1 MVNRVLNLI
10 GVPKA
15 MSNRFSKSRELLIKN
30 EKEKNVEPGGDSS
43 SKEVYITSQP
53 EEDTVVTA
61 EKTLEKPKKSKA
73 KGIEF
78 NMSIPLVLKNLR
90 IPIEFELAIKEL
102 KSRRNAARPITREKL
117 ITEEA
122 IIVEALEHYFLEP
135 GLNSQTLNYIL
146 NDKMN
151 YLKEVGRAEQYD

>member
-1 MVNRVLNLI
+1 
-10 GVPKA
+10 

-30 EKEKNVEPGGDSS
+30 EKEKNEEPGGDSS
-43 SKEVYITSQP
+43 SKEVSIKSQP
-53 EEDTVVTA
+53 EDTVATA

>member
-30 EKEKNVEPGGDSS
+30 EKEKNGEPGGDSS
-43 SKEVYITSQP
+43 SKEVSIKSQP
-53 EEDTVVTA
+53 EDTVATA
-61 EKTLEKPKKSKA
+61 EKTIEKPKKSKA

>member
-1 MVNRVLNLI
+1 
-10 GVPKA
+10 

-43 SKEVYITSQP
+43 SKEAFITSQP
-53 EEDTVVTA
+53 EEDTVATA
-61 EKTLEKPKKSKA
+61 EKTPEKPKKGKA

-117 ITEEA
+117 VTEEA

>member
-1 MVNRVLNLI
+1 
-10 GVPKA
+10 

-30 EKEKNVEPGGDSS
+30 EKEKNGEPGGDSS
-43 SKEVYITSQP
+43 SKEVSIKSQP
-53 EEDTVVTA
+53 EDTVATA
-61 EKTLEKPKKSKA
+61 EKTIEKPKKSKA

>member
-1 MVNRVLNLI
+1 MANQVLNLI

-43 SKEVYITSQP
+43 SKEVSIKSQP
-53 EEDTVVTA
+53 EDTVATA
-61 EKTLEKPKKSKA
+61 EKTIEKPKKSKA

>member
-1 MVNRVLNLI
+1 MANRVLNLI

-30 EKEKNVEPGGDSS
+30 EKEKNGEPGGDSS
-43 SKEVYITSQP
+43 SKEVYIKSQP
-53 EEDTVVTA
+53 EDTVVTE

>member
-1 MVNRVLNLI
+1 M

-43 SKEVYITSQP
+43 SKELYMKNQP
-53 EEDTVVTA
+53 GDTVATA

-117 ITEEA
+117 VTEEA

>member
-1 MVNRVLNLI
+1 
-10 GVPKA
+10 

-43 SKEVYITSQP
+43 SKEVDIKSQP
-53 EEDTVVTA
+53 EDTVATA
-61 EKTLEKPKKSKA
+61 EKTLEKPKRSKA

>member
-1 MVNRVLNLI
+1 MANRVLNLI

-43 SKEVYITSQP
+43 SKEVSIKSQP
-53 EEDTVVTA
+53 EDTLATA

-73 KGIEF
+73 KGMEF

>member
-30 EKEKNVEPGGDSS
+30 EKEKNEEPGGDSS
-43 SKEVYITSQP
+43 SKEVSIKSQP
-53 EEDTVVTA
+53 EDTVATA
-61 EKTLEKPKKSKA
+61 EKTIEKPKKSKA

>member
-1 MVNRVLNLI
+1 
-10 GVPKA
+10 

-43 SKEVYITSQP
+43 SKEVDIKSQP
-53 EEDTVVTA
+53 EDTVAIA

-73 KGIEF
+73 RGIEF

>member
-1 MVNRVLNLI
+1 M

-30 EKEKNVEPGGDSS
+30 EKERSVEPSGDSS
-43 SKEVYITSQP
+43 SKEASIESQS
-53 EEDTVVTA
+53 EDSVATA

-78 NMSIPLVLKNLR
+78 NTSIPLVLKNLR

-117 ITEEA
+117 VTEEA

-146 NDKMN
+146 NDKMK
-151 YLKEVGRAEQYD
+151 YLKEVGRAEQND

>member
-1 MVNRVLNLI
+1 
-10 GVPKA
+10 

-30 EKEKNVEPGGDSS
+30 EKERNVEPVGDSS
-43 SKEVYITSQP
+43 PKEVNIKSP
-53 EEDTVVTA
+53 SEETAASAEGTPAPA

-117 ITEEA
+117 VTEEA
-122 IIVEALEHYFLEP
+122 IIVEALEHYFLES

-151 YLKEVGRAEQYD
+151 YLKEIGRAE

>member
-1 MVNRVLNLI
+1 
-10 GVPKA
+10 

-30 EKEKNVEPGGDSS
+30 EKERNVEPGGDSS
-43 SKEVYITSQP
+43 SKEASIESLP
-53 EEDTVVTA
+53 EDTA
-61 EKTLEKPKKSKA
+61 EKTLEKQKKSKA

-78 NMSIPLVLKNLR
+78 NTSIPLVLKNLR

-117 ITEEA
+117 VTEEA

-146 NDKMN
+146 NDKMK
-151 YLKEVGRAEQYD
+151 YLKEVGRAEQND

>member
-1 MVNRVLNLI
+1 
-10 GVPKA
+10 

-43 SKEVYITSQP
+43 SKEVYIESQP
-53 EEDTVVTA
+53 EDITTA
-61 EKTLEKPKKSKA
+61 EKTLEKPKKGKT

-151 YLKEVGRAEQYD
+151 YLKEVGRAEQ

>member
-1 MVNRVLNLI
+1 
-10 GVPKA
+10 

-30 EKEKNVEPGGDSS
+30 EKERNVEPGGDSS
-43 SKEVYITSQP
+43 SKEVNIESQP
-53 EEDTVVTA
+53 EDTAATA
-61 EKTLEKPKKSKA
+61 EKTLEKPKKGKA

-78 NMSIPLVLKNLR
+78 NTSIPLVLKNLR

-117 ITEEA
+117 VTEEA

-151 YLKEVGRAEQYD
+151 YLKEVGRAEQND

>member
-1 MVNRVLNLI
+1 MVDRVLNLN

-43 SKEVYITSQP
+43 SKEVYIESQP
-53 EEDTVVTA
+53 EDTAATA
-61 EKTLEKPKKSKA
+61 EKTLEKPKKSKT

-151 YLKEVGRAEQYD
+151 YLKEVGRAEQ

>member
-1 MVNRVLNLI
+1 
-10 GVPKA
+10 

-30 EKEKNVEPGGDSS
+30 EKERNVESGGDSS
-43 SKEVYITSQP
+43 SKEVSIESQP
-53 EEDTVVTA
+53 EDATTGA
-61 EKTLEKPKKSKA
+61 EKTVEKPKKIKA

-78 NMSIPLVLKNLR
+78 NMSVPLVLKNLR

-117 ITEEA
+117 VTEEA

-135 GLNSQTLNYIL
+135 GLNTQTLNYIL

-151 YLKEVGRAEQYD
+151 YLKEVGRAERND

>member
-1 MVNRVLNLI
+1 
-10 GVPKA
+10 

-30 EKEKNVEPGGDSS
+30 EKEKNVESGGESS
-43 SKEVYITSQP
+43 SKESYIKP
-53 EEDTVVTA
+53 EDLAATA

-135 GLNSQTLNYIL
+135 GLNNQTLNYIL

-151 YLKEVGRAEQYD
+151 YLKEVGRAEQND

>member
-1 MVNRVLNLI
+1 
-10 GVPKA
+10 

-30 EKEKNVEPGGDSS
+30 EKERNVEPGGDSS
-43 SKEVYITSQP
+43 SKEVYIKSQP
-53 EEDTVVTA
+53 EDTAATA

-117 ITEEA
+117 VTEEA

-151 YLKEVGRAEQYD
+151 YLKEVGRAEQND

>member
-1 MVNRVLNLI
+1 
-10 GVPKA
+10 

-43 SKEVYITSQP
+43 SKEVYKESQP
-53 EEDTVVTA
+53 EDTVATA
-61 EKTLEKPKKSKA
+61 EKTPEKPKKSKA

-117 ITEEA
+117 VTEEA

>member
-1 MVNRVLNLI
+1 
-10 GVPKA
+10 

-30 EKEKNVEPGGDSS
+30 EKEKNEEPGGDSS
-43 SKEVYITSQP
+43 SKEVYIKSQP
-53 EEDTVVTA
+53 EDTLATA

-73 KGIEF
+73 KGMEF

>member
-1 MVNRVLNLI
+1 MANRVLNLI

-30 EKEKNVEPGGDSS
+30 EKEKNEEPGGDSS
-43 SKEVYITSQP
+43 SKEVYIKSQP
-53 EEDTVVTA
+53 EDTVATA

>member
-30 EKEKNVEPGGDSS
+30 EKEKNEEPGGDSS
-43 SKEVYITSQP
+43 SKEVSIKSQP
-53 EEDTVVTA
+53 EDTVSTA
-61 EKTLEKPKKSKA
+61 EKTIEKPKKSKA

>member
-1 MVNRVLNLI
+1 
-10 GVPKA
+10 

-30 EKEKNVEPGGDSS
+30 EKEKNEEPSGDSS
-43 SKEVYITSQP
+43 SKEVFIKSQP
-53 EEDTVVTA
+53 EDTVATA

>member
-1 MVNRVLNLI
+1 
-10 GVPKA
+10 

-43 SKEVYITSQP
+43 SKEAFITSQP
-53 EEDTVVTA
+53 EDITTA
-61 EKTLEKPKKSKA
+61 EKTLEKPKKSKT

-117 ITEEA
+117 VTEEA

-151 YLKEVGRAEQYD
+151 YLKEVGRAEQQD

>member
-1 MVNRVLNLI
+1 
-10 GVPKA
+10 

-30 EKEKNVEPGGDSS
+30 EKERNVEPDGDSS
-43 SKEVYITSQP
+43 SKEVDIKSHP
-53 EEDTVVTA
+53 ENTVATA

-73 KGIEF
+73 KGIEL

-117 ITEEA
+117 VTEEA
-122 IIVEALEHYFLEP
+122 IIVEALEHYFLES

>member
-1 MVNRVLNLI
+1 
-10 GVPKA
+10 

-43 SKEVYITSQP
+43 SKEVSIKSQP
-53 EEDTVVTA
+53 EDAVVTA

-90 IPIEFELAIKEL
+90 IPI
-102 KSRRNAARPITREKL
+102 
-117 ITEEA
+117 
-122 IIVEALEHYFLEP
+122 
-135 GLNSQTLNYIL
+135 
-146 NDKMN
+146 
-151 YLKEVGRAEQYD
+151 

>member
-1 MVNRVLNLI
+1 
-10 GVPKA
+10 

-30 EKEKNVEPGGDSS
+30 EKEKNVEPGGDASP
-43 SKEVYITSQP
+43 KEVYITSQP
-53 EEDTVVTA
+53 EDTAATA
-61 EKTLEKPKKSKA
+61 EKTIEKPKKSKS

-135 GLNSQTLNYIL
+135 GLNNQTLNYIL

>member
-1 MVNRVLNLI
+1 
-10 GVPKA
+10 

-43 SKEVYITSQP
+43 SKEVDTKSQP
-53 EEDTVVTA
+53 DDTVATA
-61 EKTLEKPKKSKA
+61 EKTLEKPKKSKT

>member
-1 MVNRVLNLI
+1 
-10 GVPKA
+10 

-43 SKEVYITSQP
+43 SKEVSIKSQP
-53 EEDTVVTA
+53 EDTLATA

-73 KGIEF
+73 KGMEF

>member
-1 MVNRVLNLI
+1 
-10 GVPKA
+10 

-43 SKEVYITSQP
+43 SKEVDIKSQP
-53 EEDTVVTA
+53 EDTVATA

-78 NMSIPLVLKNLR
+78 NMGIPLVLKNLR

>member
-1 MVNRVLNLI
+1 
-10 GVPKA
+10 

-117 ITEEA
+117 VTE
-122 IIVEALEHYFLEP
+122 
-135 GLNSQTLNYIL
+135 
-146 NDKMN
+146 
-151 YLKEVGRAEQYD
+151 

>member
-1 MVNRVLNLI
+1 M

-30 EKEKNVEPGGDSS
+30 EKERSVEPGGDSS
-43 SKEVYITSQP
+43 SKEASIESQP
-53 EEDTVVTA
+53 EDTLATA

-78 NMSIPLVLKNLR
+78 NTSIPLVLKNLR

-151 YLKEVGRAEQYD
+151 YLKEVGRAEQND

>member
-1 MVNRVLNLI
+1 
-10 GVPKA
+10 

-30 EKEKNVEPGGDSS
+30 EKEKNVESGGDSS
-43 SKEVYITSQP
+43 SKEVDIKSQP
-53 EEDTVVTA
+53 EEDTVAIA

-151 YLKEVGRAEQYD
+151 YLKEVGRAEQSD

>member
-1 MVNRVLNLI
+1 MANRVLNLI

-30 EKEKNVEPGGDSS
+30 EKEKNEEPGGDSS
-43 SKEVYITSQP
+43 SKEVSIKSQP
-53 EEDTVVTA
+53 EDTVATA

>member
-1 MVNRVLNLI
+1 MANRVLNLI

-43 SKEVYITSQP
+43 SKEVSIKSQP
-53 EEDTVVTA
+53 EDTVATA
-61 EKTLEKPKKSKA
+61 EKTIEKPKKSKA